1 MNSENEQR
9 ILNVFVKCLSLT
21 GNIDNESLQY
31 NQTTGWDSVGHMT
44 IIAELE
50 SEFDC
55 MLDTDDI
62 LEMSSFSKAVEIMG
76 KYK

>member
-9 ILNVFVKCLSLT
+9 ILDIFVKCLSLEGT
-21 GNIDNESLQY
+21 VDSDSLKY
-31 NQTTGWDSVGHMT
+31 NQTKGWDSVGHMT

-55 MLDTDDI
+55 MMDTDDI
-62 LEMSSFSKAVEIMG
+62 LDLSSFDKAIEIMG
-76 KYK
+76 KYI